1 MKEAIILGTGR
12 YVPERIVT
20 NDDLSKIVD
29 TSDEWISSRTGI
41 KERRVST
48 KESNA
53 EMAYYAALQALKE
66 ADINNEDLE
75 LIIVATI
82 TPDTY
87 TPSTACI
94 VQKLLEAHRAVAFD
108 VNAACSG
115 FIYSLSIAKQF
126 ISAGIYKNALIIGSE
141 LLSKIVDWSDR
152 NTCVLFGDGAGAAV
166 LGSSE
171 KKGIYDV
178 ILGADGS
185 KGDSLIC
192 DAIPLSNAFTDEAK
206 EVNKGSFVKM
216 EGREVFKFATSKI
229 IESIQILLEKYSVS
243 IEEIAYI
250 IPHQANYRII
260 DFAAKKL
267 NVDIS
272 KFYIDLDKYG
282 NTSSASIPIALDEM
296 NKKSMLKKNDKIIM
310 VGFGGGL
317 TYGATLVE
325 WR

>member
-1 MKEAIILGTGR
+1 MKEAMILGTGR

-53 EMAYYAALQALKE
+53 EMAYNASVLALKE
-66 ADINNEDLE
+66 ANVKNEDIE

-94 VQKLLEAHRAVAFD
+94 VQKMLGANKAVAFD
-108 VNAACSG
+108 INAACSG
-115 FIYSLSIAKQF
+115 FIYALSIAKQF
-126 ISAGIYKNALIIGSE
+126 IGSGIYKNALVIGSE
-141 LLSKIVDWSDR
+141 LLSKIIDWTDR
-152 NTCVLFGDGAGAAV
+152 NTCVLFGDGAGAA
-166 LGSSE
+166 LIGSSE
-171 KKGIYDV
+171 TKGIYDV
-178 ILGADGS
+178 ILGADGN

-192 DAIPLSNAFTDEAK
+192 NALPITNAFIENDK
-206 EVNKGSFVKM
+206 SIHNDRFVKM
-216 EGREVFKFATSKI
+216 EGREVFKFAVSKI
-229 IESIQILLEKYSVS
+229 VESIELLLDQYNLSLEDV
-243 IEEIAYI
+243 AYI

-272 KFYIDLDKYG
+272 KFYINLDKYG

-296 NKKSMLKKNDKIIM
+296 NKKSMLKKKDKIII

-317 TYGATLVE
+317 TYGATIVE